1 MWISENLSSTAGC
14 IDTDL
19 PAGRRNFGLSDRSLI
34 ETTNVHH
41 AMWVMSTET
50 CCEQGSDGRFGH
62 LKEAVMGQNSLHGG
76 L

>member
-19 PAGRRNFGLSDRSLI
+19 PAGRRNFGLSDRPLT

-50 CCEQGSDGRFGH
+50 CCTRLG
-62 LKEAVMGQNSLHGG
+62 V
-76 L
+76 